1 MEPRIWHR
9 AYDDDV
15 PPGLAVEDRT
25 LPEFLRDSARR
36 FPRQFAIRF
45 MNGSLRYSELDEQ
58 VDRFAAALIRFGV
71 EHGDRV
77 AIQLPNLPQ
86 AVIAFFGTLRAGAVA
101 VMTNPLYTPREIR
114 HQWNDADCKVAVTT
128 DFLFADRIEG
138 IRGDL
143 PVCEWIIASIPEYLR
158 FPLNLLAPLKLRRA
172 GLMADVP
179 ADPSIHRFRE
189 LVTDASAA
197 AGAGDARREALA
209 AAVRDPEAAPAA
221 RGTDL
226 AALQYTGGTTGVSR
240 GAMLTH
246 ANLSAQVQQLRAWL
260 PSLEPGNEV
269 FLCALPFF
277 HVFGLSVAMNL
288 AVVSAG
294 TMVLLPNPREIRRMI
309 DSINRYRVTVFPVV
323 PAMVNGINAHP
334 HARRLDVTSLK
345 ICVSGS
351 APLAGDTLRRFEEI
365 SGGRI
370 IEGYGLTEA
379 SPVTHVNPAAGR
391 RKEGHIGLPL
401 PDTDCRIVSVDDGVS
416 DVPAGEPGELAIRG
430 PQVMAGYWNRP
441 DETRNT
447 IRDGWLF
454 TGDLA
459 AVDTE
464 GYFRIV
470 GRKKEMIIAG
480 GYNIYPDEIDRV
492 LMEHDD
498 ILECATIGVPDER
511 RGETVKS
518 FVVLRAGRA
527 ATAEQIEAFCR
538 ERLAPYKVPR
548 EIEFRRDLPKSSV
561 LKILR
566 KDLREEELRRRGAPG
581 GA

>member
-9 AYDDDV
+9 AYDAAV
-15 PPGLAVEDRT
+15 PPGIAREDRT

-36 FPRQFAIRF
+36 FPDRIAIRF
-45 MNGSLRYSELDEQ
+45 MNSALRYSDLDQQ
-58 VDRFAAALIRFGV
+58 VDRFASALVRFGV
-71 EHGDRV
+71 ERGDRV

-114 HQWNDADCKVAVTT
+114 HQWIDAGCKVAVTT
-128 DFLFADRIEG
+128 DFLFAGRIDG
-138 IRGDL
+138 IRNDL
-143 PVCEWIIASIPEYLR
+143 PVREWIIASIPEYLR

-172 GLMADVP
+172 HLMADVP
-179 ADPSIHRFRE
+179 DESTIHRFRE
-189 LVTDASAA
+189 LTASAPESRS
-197 AGAGDARREALA
+197 GDARREALA
-209 AAVRDPEAAPAA
+209 AAVRDPGSAAAA
-221 RGTDL
+221 RGDDL
-226 AALQYTGGTTGVSR
+226 AALQYTGGTTGVSK

-294 TMVLLPNPREIRRMI
+294 TMVLLPNPREVRRMI

-334 HARRLDVTSLK
+334 RAKRLDVTSLK

-351 APLAGDTLRRFEEI
+351 APLPGDTLRRFEEI
-365 SGGRI
+365 SGGKI

-416 DVPAGEPGELAIRG
+416 DVPAGEPGELVIRG
-430 PQVMAGYWNRP
+430 PQIMAGYWNRP
-441 DETRNT
+441 DETEQT
-447 IRDGWLF
+447 IRDGWLY

-459 AVDTE
+459 TVDAE

-470 GRKKEMIIAG
+470 GRKKEMIVAG
-480 GYNIYPDEIDRV
+480 GYNVYPDEVDRV

-498 ILECATIGVPDER
+498 VLECATIGVPDER

-518 FVVLRAGRA
+518 FVVLRPGRK
-527 ATAEQIEAFCR
+527 ATAEEIEAFCR
-538 ERLAPYKVPR
+538 ERLAAYKIPR

-566 KDLREEELRRRGAPG
+566 KDLRDEELRRRGAA
-581 GA
+581 GAV

>member
-9 AYDDDV
+9 AYDDAV
-15 PPGLAVEDRT
+15 PAGLTLEDRT

-36 FPRQFAIRF
+36 FPDAIAIRF
-45 MNGSLRYSELDEQ
+45 MNGTLRYAELDAQ
-58 VDRFAAALIRFGV
+58 VDRFAAALIRFGA

-101 VMTNPLYTPREIR
+101 VMTNPLYTPREII
-114 HQWNDADCKVAVTT
+114 HQWTDADCRIAVTT
-128 DFLFADRIEG
+128 DFLFADRIDA
-138 IRGDL
+138 IRADV
-143 PVCEWIIASIPEYLR
+143 PVREWIVASIPEYLR

-172 GLMADVP
+172 HLMADVP
-179 ADPSIHRFRE
+179 DEPNVHRFRE
-189 LVTDASAA
+189 LMAGPATAA
-197 AGAGDARREALA
+197 AGGRERRDALA
-209 AAVRDPEAAPAA
+209 AVVGDAGSAPAA

-226 AALQYTGGTTGVSR
+226 AALQYTGGTTGVSK

-260 PSLEPGNEV
+260 PSIEPGKEV

-288 AVVSAG
+288 PVVSAAA
-294 TMVLLPNPREIRRMI
+294 MVLLPNPREVRRMI

-334 HARRLDVTSLK
+334 RAGRLDVTSLK

-401 PDTDCRIVSVDDGVS
+401 PDTDCRIVSVDDDVS
-416 DVPAGEPGELAIRG
+416 EVPAGEAGELVIRG

-441 DETRNT
+441 DETENAL
-447 IRDGWLF
+447 RDGWLY

-459 AVDTE
+459 TVDAE

-470 GRKKEMIIAG
+470 GRKKEMIVAG
-480 GYNIYPDEIDRV
+480 GYNVYPDEVDRV

-518 FVVLRAGRA
+518 FVVLRPGRSV
-527 ATAEQIEAFCR
+527 TPKQIEAFCR
-538 ERLAPYKVPR
+538 ERMAAYKIPR

-566 KDLREEELRRRGAPG
+566 KDLREEELRRRAASGA
-581 GA
+581 A